1 MKYVFIVDIYKK
13 LEEKSCQQEAVK
25 NKMEVI
31 FCDYLQ
37 VILPSCCGI
46 LESKTLVTVGKFPV
60 AVYKRQEERD

>member
-1 MKYVFIVDIYKK
+1 MKYVFIVNIYKK
-13 LEEKSCQQEAVK
+13 LEERVVSKKLSKQK
-25 NKMEVI
+25 GGHLRG
-31 FCDYLQ
+31 YLQ